1 MEYIFYQG
9 VIYLVVSSKFS
20 SSLVFSDYFIDYI
33 GLMDEWKR
41 VYFKINSSFFLQIS
55 YISLSRSIYG
65 PIYVVVSRP
74 EMASMAMEICY
85 FT

>member
-9 VIYLVVSSKFS
+9 VFNLF
-20 SSLVFSDYFIDYI
+20 LVFSDYFIDYI